1 MIRILFISGSIGLG
15 HVFRDLAIARE
26 LRRQRPGIEIS
37 WIACPP
43 ASRIIYEAGEKLLP
57 EADLWANANLVA
69 EKASSTKPFEMNVL
83 RFVMASRTEW
93 TNNVAV
99 FKRVTERER
108 FDLIIGDET
117 YEIGAALKKHPEIK
131 NAPFLII
138 YDFIGMEAMTANPL
152 ERLGVYMWNRIWSK
166 GYKRASKTIDAVLFV
181 GEPEDIPDKSMG
193 FLLPNRRTWAAYRNV
208 RYVGYILPFSSSEL
222 AEKAGCWKSLG
233 SGVGPLVIAAIGGTG
248 IGKDLLE
255 LCGRAFLLAKEE
267 IPDLRLMLV
276 CGPRLDPNSIVA
288 PEGVEVRG
296 YVPDLYRHFA
306 ACDLAIVQGGGAVT
320 LELTALRRP
329 FLYFPLEGHC
339 EQMNHVAERL
349 SRHGA
354 GIPMLFSRTT
364 PEALA
369 RQITANVGR
378 EATWSFV
385 AVDGAE
391 KSAEIICQLL

>member
-1 MIRILFISGSIGLG
+1 MKKILFISGSIGLG
-15 HVFRDLAIARE
+15 HVFRDLAIVRE
-26 LRRQRPGIEIS
+26 MRRRRPGLEIS

-43 ASRIIYEAGEKLLP
+43 ASRIIHEAGERLLP
-57 EADLWANANLVA
+57 EADLWANANIAA

-83 RFVMASRTEW
+83 RFVMASGSEW
-93 TNNVAV
+93 KNNVAV
-99 FKRVTERER
+99 FRRVTTRER

-131 NAPFLII
+131 TAPFMII
-138 YDFIGMEAMTANPL
+138 YDFIGLEAMTANPL

-166 GYKRASKTIDAVLFV
+166 GFKRASKTIDAVLFV
-181 GEPEDIPDKSMG
+181 GEPEDIPDNRMG
-193 FLLPNRRTWAAYRNV
+193 FLLPNRRVWAEYRKV
-208 RYVGYILPFSSSEL
+208 SYVGYILPFSVSEF
-222 AEKAGCWKSLG
+222 ADQVSCRKSLG
-233 SGVGPLVIAAIGGTG
+233 YGAAPLVIAAIGGTG

-296 YVPDLYRHFA
+296 YVPDLYKHFA

-354 GIPMLFSRTT
+354 GIPLLFSRTT
-364 PEALA
+364 PDALA

-378 EATWSFV
+378 EATWPVV

-391 KSAEIICQLL
+391 KSAEIICRFL